1 MNEKK
6 SVMQAIQEAI
16 EPMTD
21 RYRVRQLEAREQR
34 VDELSQ
40 AIRQHQDELKD
51 QGHD

>member
-1 MNEKK
+1 MTQK

-21 RYRVRQLEAREQR
+21 RYRVRQLEAKEQQLN
-34 VDELSQ
+34 ELSQ
-40 AIRQHQDELKD
+40 AIREHNDELKD